1 MYENDIYSNSYESN
15 NGNGSNSGNDNGL
28 GGSNSGNNSTMD
40 SSSGGSNS
48 MGGSYSTM
56 DSNVGGSNSMGSSY
70 SGSNSGMNSS
80 YGGSNSMGGSNS
92 GNNSGMGSSYSGNNN
107 NIGGS
112 VYSGVRNDSSV
123 GNDNRGASPYFDYT
137 AYPTGST
144 VMVTED
150 KKKKKKEKKA
160 KKPITGV
167 GKVALSAGLGLCFGL
182 FAGAG
187 FYGVKLGT
195 EHFLQANESNLQ
207 MDQGQTPDIEEMLN
221 SADINAI
228 LNSDAFTNAML
239 SGSGG
244 LLQAGR
250 LSYVTSDVSEV
261 VEDVM
266 PAMVTILNTY
276 TVTGTSIWGQ
286 TYSQQQQGG
295 GSGIIVSEN
304 DSELLIVTNN
314 HVVEGADELQVTFSD
329 GSTAKASIK
338 GLDADMDLAVIA
350 VNLKDISSET
360 RGAITIATLG
370 DSESLKLGEPVIA
383 IGNALGYGQSVT
395 TGIVSALNREMTM
408 DDGSVGIF
416 IQTDA
421 AINEGNSGGALLN
434 IKGEVIGINSSKIG
448 GSKVDNVGF
457 AIPISSASPIISEL
471 MERKT
476 RVKVAESDKGYLGI
490 EMLAQE
496 VPEEIMA
503 LYGIPQGVY
512 IAAVQEGCAAEKAGI
527 IQRDV
532 VTKIDGVRVTSRVE
546 LQKEMEYH
554 AAGDTITVT
563 VKRLENGE
571 YATYDL
577 EVTLGKRP

>member
-1 MYENDIYSNSYESN
+1 MYENEIYS
-15 NGNGSNSGNDNGL
+15 
-28 GGSNSGNNSTMD
+28 
-40 SSSGGSNS
+40 
-48 MGGSYSTM
+48 
-56 DSNVGGSNSMGSSY
+56 SSY
-70 SGSNSGMNSS
+70 DN
-80 YGGSNSMGGSNS
+80 
-92 GNNSGMGSSYSGNNN
+92 NNSGRNNGDGSSGNSTDNGKSER
-107 NIGGS
+107 GG
-112 VYSGVRNDSSV
+112 
-123 GNDNRGASPYFDYT
+123 SPYFDYT
-137 AYPTGST
+137 AYPAGSA
-144 VMVTED
+144 VPVTED
-150 KKKKKKEKKA
+150 RKKKKEKKP
-160 KKPITGV
+160 KKPMTGV
-167 GKVALSAGLGLCFGL
+167 CKVALSAGLGLCFGL

-195 EHFLQANESNLQ
+195 ERFSQTESVSSQKPQIQQPAINA
-207 MDQGQTPDIEEMLN
+207 MLN
-221 SADINAI
+221 SAALMNAV
-228 LNSDAFTNAML
+228 LGDNAVL
-239 SGSGG
+239 SQGNRITY
-244 LLQAGR
+244 A
-250 LSYVTSDVSEV
+250 VTSDVSEV

-266 PAMVTILNTY
+266 PAMVTIVNTY

-295 GSGIIVSEN
+295 GSGIVVSEN

-314 HVVEGADELQVTFSD
+314 HVVEGADDLQVTFSD

-360 RGAITIATLG
+360 RSAITIATLG
-370 DSESLKLGEPVIA
+370 NSGTLKLGEPVIA

-408 DDGSVGIF
+408 EDGSVGVF

-434 IKGEVIGINSSKIG
+434 IRGEVIGINSSKIG

-471 MERKT
+471 MERRT
-476 RVKVAESDKGYLGI
+476 RVKVADSDKGYLGI

-503 LYGIPQGVY
+503 LYGMPQGVY
-512 IAAVQEGCAAEKAGI
+512 IAKVQEGCAAEKAGI
-527 IQRDV
+527 IQRDIV
-532 VTKIDGVRVTSRVE
+532 VKIDGVKVTSRTE

-554 AAGDTITVT
+554 AVGDTVKVT

-571 YATYDL
+571 YVTYDID
-577 EVTLGKRP
+577 VTLGKRP